1 MKMTFPQETQQK
13 LQSLAK
19 IGKLKA
25 EPPDQAEFDGLVR
38 SAKRKLPDAQNSGL
52 SPESRFS
59 LAYDAA
65 HSLALAALRW
75 HGYRSENRYIVFQV
89 LDSTVS
95 FPAAKWRVLDNCHQ
109 KRNLALYDGDY
120 AEDENLIKE
129 LIAVAGELQI
139 AVDALGPVVR

>member
-1 MKMTFPQETQQK
+1 MTSPQEAQQK
-13 LQSLAK
+13 LQNLAK

-38 SAKRKLPDAQNSGL
+38 SAKRKLPDAQHSGL
-52 SPESRFS
+52 SPDSRFI

-95 FPAAKWRVLDNCHQ
+95 FPVAKWRVLDNCHQ